1 MSSINRPFVPVGLG
15 LQRIPLGC
23 KQGLQGGWAWLSWLS
38 PASGRSPSGIL
49 AQRALPGPAGETRAD
64 PVGPRPPAPRSPQP
78 CSPEVRATEDGCCS
92 WWRLLRHSHRQLVL
106 TMQPDNIQG
115 PESACVQEPLHPPCC
130 RVTAHA
136 PWQEGIQAKKVPYG
150 PMLWGFLV
158 YFTHAIT
165 RQAEPLLFILN
176 RVPASVKT
184 CFCFL
189 CPESALSFSQD
200 NPGPCDL
207 GL

>member
-1 MSSINRPFVPVGLG
+1 MG
-15 LQRIPLGC
+15 
-23 KQGLQGGWAWLSWLS
+23 SWPRELC
-38 PASGRSPSGIL
+38 L
-49 AQRALPGPAGETRAD
+49 APAGETRAD

-115 PESACVQEPLHPPCC
+115 PESACVQEPLHSPCC

-136 PWQEGIQAKKVPYG
+136 PWQERIQAKKVPYG

-184 CFCFL
+184 CFRVL